1 VASLPI
7 DDLLRAAAAE
17 VDDGS
22 RIAVFTDTPDAVT
35 ADAAAD
41 VLHLITELAENAVQH
56 TPPLTDVTIR
66 AGKVGRGL
74 AIEVEDRGT
83 GFAEEHLES
92 ANALLE
98 HPPELGLA
106 AGTGLGLLVT
116 ARLAARHGITVSLRS
131 SPIGGTT
138 AIVVLPQAL
147 LITGQ
152 VSDTIA
158 DAGLPRIDAPMA
170 PPALALPLPLQPAT
184 PLSPVRVPQASVP
197 APGPLEP
204 AGPGSTAPAAE
215 NPAPWHWLA
224 QSQSARTSAP
234 ESPGVEVGASRAG
247 DLDTPTP
254 LPRRIPPTPPLPD
267 RGASAAPAS
276 AGSDQDPAAGAADG
290 DSGDGPDT
298 GVAEEVDRL
307 SDAGEDG

>member
-1 VASLPI
+1 
-7 DDLLRAAAAE
+7 
-17 VDDGS
+17 
-22 RIAVFTDTPDAVT
+22 VFTDTPDAVT

-66 AGKVGRGL
+66 ASKVGRGL
-74 AIEVEDRGT
+74 AVEVEDRGT
-83 GFAEEHLES
+83 GFAEKHLES

-152 VSDTIA
+152 VSDTVA
-158 DAGLPRIDAPMA
+158 DAGLPRIDAPTA
-170 PPALALPLPLQPAT
+170 PPALALPVPLQPAT
-184 PLSPVRVPQASVP
+184 PSPAVSVP
-197 APGPLEP
+197 AVSVPPVSGPPPGPLES
-204 AGPGSTAPAAE
+204 AGPGPTAPAAE
-215 NPAPWHWLA
+215 SPAPWHWLTE
-224 QSQSARTSAP
+224 SQSARTSGP
-234 ESPGVEVGASRAG
+234 ESPSVDVGATRAG

-254 LPRRIPPTPPLPD
+254 LPRRIPPTSPLSERD
-267 RGASAAPAS
+267 DAAPAS
-276 AGSDQDPAAGAADG
+276 ADPDQDPAAEAADH
-290 DSGDGPDT
+290 DSGNGPDASL
-298 GVAEEVDRL
+298 AEKP
-307 SDAGEDG
+307 